1 MKFRMEQC
9 FSSNRSVLTNGKMG
23 LIVEADTPLEAARKG
38 MSVLVSRGV
47 RPWLS
52 SPGSEA
58 LVRENQGCGPSHFFL
73 VDDLID
79 PPQENKNMNDYTKEA
94 IDKAEFA
101 KLFGETLD
109 PKAIELASVTRTI
122 RDLARAYLQANNSD
136 SEYAES
142 WQTYSHA
149 SKICNPLGK
158 VIEIIVGEEIA
169 DRFWGHCEIDTMVS
183 EYIDSHNS

>member
-79 PPQENKNMNDYTKEA
+79 PPPESKGM
-94 IDKAEFA
+94 
-101 KLFGETLD
+101 TL
-109 PKAIELASVTRTI
+109 AELASVTRTI
-122 RDLARAYLQANNSD
+122 RELARAYLQANNSD